1 MRIPRFVFVSL
12 AARFALTGA
21 LVAGL
26 GAGCVTSGKYERL
39 QRKYDDYVASA
50 EAKDKEQ
57 QQSID
62 DLTRTLQEERAK
74 WAAKEQDLSAQIVA
88 LNAEKVALVTD
99 KTRLTAASKELEAA
113 LAEVQQRKAA
123 AEARIQEFRDLI
135 ARFKSLIDSGKLK
148 VRIVDGKMVVELATD
163 VLFASGSAT
172 LSADGKAA
180 VTEVAGILKTIG
192 DRQFQIAG
200 HTDNVPIRTA
210 AYRSNWDLAF
220 DRAHSVLKTMIDAG
234 MPSDRISA
242 ASYAE
247 FKPRAA
253 NTDDAGR
260 AQNRRIE
267 IVVVPDL
274 SQLPGS
280 EELQKLDTSM

>member
-1 MRIPRFVFVSL
+1 MTTRRTIGAVMATAML
-12 AARFALTGA
+12 AGA
-21 LVAGL
+21 
-26 GAGCVTSGKYERL
+26 GAGCVSSSKYEKL
-39 QRKYDDYVASA
+39 QKKYNDYVTSA
-50 EAKDKEQ
+50 ETKQAEMQ
-57 QQSID
+57 AQID
-62 DLTRTLQEERAK
+62 DTLRQLAAERDKCSQEADAYK
-74 WAAKEQDLSAQIVA
+74 KQLDA
-88 LNAEKVALVTD
+88 LNAEKIALVGD
-99 KTRLTAASKELEAA
+99 KMKLTATQAELQAA
-113 LAEVQQRKAA
+113 LAEVQKRKVA
-123 AEARIQEFRDLI
+123 AEARIQEFRDLL

-172 LSADGKAA
+172 LSAEGKSA
-180 VTEVAGILKTIG
+180 VAEVAGILKTIG
-192 DRQFQIAG
+192 DRKFQIAG

-210 AYRSNWDLAF
+210 TYRSNWDLAF

-234 MPSDRISA
+234 MPSDHISA

-247 FKPRAA
+247 FQPRTSNA
-253 NTDDAGR
+253 DDAGR

>member
-1 MRIPRFVFVSL
+1 MRNMHKRTWVVIGTL
-12 AARFALTGA
+12 AAF
-21 LVAGL
+21 
-26 GAGCVTSGKYERL
+26 GAGCVSSGRYERL
-39 QRKYDDYVASA
+39 EKKYKDYKAAA
-50 EAKDKEQ
+50 EQKDAEQ
-57 QQSID
+57 QAQID
-62 DLTRTLQEERAK
+62 EFVRTLAAERDK
-74 WAAKEQDLSAQIVA
+74 CAADIATLSKQIEN
-88 LNAEKVALVTD
+88 LNAEKVGLVGD
-99 KTRLTAASKELEAA
+99 KVRLTAAAAELEAA
-113 LAEVQQRKAA
+113 LAEVQKRKAA
-123 AEARIQEFRDLI
+123 AEARIQEFRDLL
-135 ARFKSLIDSGKLK
+135 ARFKTLIDSGKLR

-163 VLFASGSAT
+163 VLFGSGSAV
-172 LSADGKAA
+172 LSAEGKAA

-234 MPSDRISA
+234 MPADHISA

-247 FKPRAA
+247 FKPRASNA
-253 NTDDAGR
+253 DDAGR

-267 IVVVPDL
+267 IIVVPDL

-280 EELQKLDTSM
+280 EELQKLDSGS